1 MSPASSNPEST
12 DRAGRGLRCRLVLV
26 TALGE
31 ADGSRAAAAAVACEA
46 AEVEGSALLIDLGG
60 PAPRPTLIAARA
72 AIELEERMT
81 AGLGARPAAARGQF
95 CQLSLPADRQ
105 GIKTA
110 ARAAELAGK
119 GPVVI
124 HLPHVLLGSAIEVV
138 RKNLVPSAVLL
149 RADLATDR
157 SAVSRCVRA
166 LMAMGFDVVV
176 LKKRLDWVAERRALF
191 GGAQPE
197 HGLPARLTRRLLHP
211 PAAAEPGD
219 AAAAKRPIVTVR
231 GGVAEPVQGD
241 VLVVD
246 FDTTT
251 MIDVEAID
259 LDLAIMRENREL
271 SVQAGGPLWLLEEIE
286 ETIAAL
292 SELHRSC
299 GQSRGGS
306 R

>member
-1 MSPASSNPEST
+1 MAPASSNPEST
-12 DRAGRGLRCRLVLV
+12 DRAGRGPGCRPVLV
-26 TALGE
+26 TAVGG

-60 PAPRPTLIAARA
+60 PAPPPTLIAARA
-72 AIELEERMT
+72 ATELEERMR
-81 AGLGARPAAARGQF
+81 GGFGAVVAARGKF

-105 GIKTA
+105 GIETA

-119 GPVVI
+119 CPVVI
-124 HLPHVLLGSAIEVV
+124 HLPHSLLGSAIEAA
-138 RKNLVPSAVLL
+138 RKNLAPPGVLL

-166 LMAMGFDVVV
+166 LRAMGLDPVV
-176 LKKRLDWVAERRALF
+176 LKERLDWVTERRALF
-191 GGAQPE
+191 GGTQPE

-211 PAAAEPGD
+211 AASADSGGAAAL
-219 AAAAKRPIVTVR
+219 KRPIVTVR

-251 MIDVEAID
+251 LVDIEALD
-259 LDLAIMRENREL
+259 LDLTVLRERREL
-271 SVQAGGPLWLLEEIE
+271 AVEGGAPLWLVEEIE

-292 SELHRSC
+292 SELKRSC
-299 GQSRGGS
+299 GETRGGA